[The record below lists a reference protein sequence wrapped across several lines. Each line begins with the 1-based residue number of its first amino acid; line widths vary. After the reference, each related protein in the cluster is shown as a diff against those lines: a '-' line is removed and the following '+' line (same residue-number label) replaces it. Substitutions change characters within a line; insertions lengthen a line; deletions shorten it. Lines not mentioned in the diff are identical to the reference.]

1 MSDQPGIVDG
11 HGPDATHPPGP
22 ELRRLA
28 DAMRLVTDQTV
39 RTAAAPEV
47 LAEAAAAVER
57 AAAILALHTD
67 PWAPSVPAHPST
79 TVDPHVYFPFSPMIG
94 WYSPLSGPI
103 HCELV
108 EGGGII
114 GRGVMGAAYEGPP
127 GCVHGGVIA
136 GIFDEM
142 LGIANITAGVG
153 AMTGT
158 LTIVYR
164 SPTPLY
170 EELVFASRTESI
182 EGRKVRTKGTL
193 HVGER
198 LCAEADGIFIQVA
211 RDRFA
216 EHALGHGGEAQ

>member
-1 MSDQPGIVDG
+1 MDEQPGIVDG

-28 DAMRLVTDQTV
+28 DAMRVVTDQTV
-39 RTAAAPEV
+39 RTAAPPDV
-47 LAEAAAAVER
+47 LAEAAATVEQ
-57 AAAILALHTD
+57 AAAILDPHTA
-67 PWAPSVPAHPST
+67 PWAPSVPAKPSAT
-79 TVDPHVYFPFSPMIG
+79 LDPHVYFPFSPMVG
-94 WYSPLSGPI
+94 WYSPLAPPI
-103 HCELV
+103 TTVLDD
-108 EGGGII
+108 GGII
-114 GRGVMGAAYEGPP
+114 GTGTLGAAYEGPP

-142 LGIANITAGVG
+142 LGIANITAGAG

-170 EELVFASRTESI
+170 TELRFEAETKSRD
-182 EGRKVRTKGTL
+182 GRKIHTRGTL
-193 HVGER
+193 HVGDR
-198 LCAEADGIFIQVA
+198 LCAEADGIFILVD

-216 EHALGHGGEAQ
+216 GHTLGHGGEPQ